1 MSTQIR
7 PSPSKRSEFAP
18 IALVWV
24 LGAMIAIALFAFSR
38 AHFQNVQREH
48 FERDAI
54 YYSTVVTETLERHV
68 NSLKSLRAF
77 VASRDVTRW
86 EFSSFAAQTLPNNH
100 GFKAVFWVPKV
111 AHASR
116 KAYEAE
122 FQRDGL
128 YGLRIR
134 EVDPTKGFAIAQT
147 RPFYFPVTYIDP
159 LETNRDLIGLDLA
172 TDPVYRDLLALAERT
187 DAVVVSPLNSTPRN
201 AVNMTLLVAFPLRAE
216 QASTTGSERPAI
228 KGFAIG
234 ILDLKKLIKAI
245 VPRGASVELIVGE
258 IDAKSASEAGRDDG
272 SASPFDA
279 WLTHSGFS
287 RSQEFSIANQTLV
300 VAVRSSE
307 NNGTPLGF
315 LVPAGL
321 ALGALFLTGLLAQH
335 LYNSTMYNMAVER
348 AVVARTA
355 ELNSANAALRDEVE
369 LRRQAETRLRLA
381 KEKVD
386 VANHAKS
393 EFLATMSHRLR
404 KPLNAIV
411 GLSDNMIR
419 EVEAGNA
426 AALVRRYVDD
436 VNSSG
441 LTLLQLVN
449 ELLDLS
455 QLDSERVRLNE
466 APICVADLIKTAAD
480 RVRAQARSAGIVLT
494 THCPDDA
501 LWIRADERL
510 LTKALVNLLS
520 NAIQFTPRGGE
531 ADLFAQRNM
540 DGSISLVVRDTGI
553 GIPPDKIEHV
563 LEPFVRLPTTLPDR
577 QEGAGLGL
585 SFVNRVA
592 QLCGF
597 HLAIE
602 SEEGVRTRVSMTCP
616 HERIVDRTRAA

>member
-7 PSPSKRSEFAP
+7 LLLSKRSEFAP
-18 IALVWV
+18 IAVVWV
-24 LGAMIAIALFAFSR
+24 LGATIAIALFVFSR
-38 AHFQNVQREH
+38 AHFQNVQRER
-48 FERDAI
+48 FQRDAI

-86 EFSSFAAQTLPNNH
+86 EFSSFAAQTLPYND
-100 GFKAVFWVPKV
+100 GFKAVLWVPKV
-111 AHASR
+111 PHASR
-116 KAYEAE
+116 KTYEADL
-122 FQRDGL
+122 QRDGL

-134 EVDPTKGFAIAQT
+134 EVDPAKGFAIAGT

-159 LETNRDLIGLDLA
+159 LESNQDLIGLDLA
-172 TDPVYRDLLALAERT
+172 TDPAYRDLLALAERT

-216 QASTTGSERPAI
+216 QTGMTKPKQPAI
-228 KGFAIG
+228 KGFAVG
-234 ILDLKKLIKAI
+234 ILDFKDLIKAI
-245 VPRGASVELIVGE
+245 VARGAPVELVVGQF
-258 IDAKSASEAGRDDG
+258 D
-272 SASPFDA
+272 SASPIDA
-279 WLTHSGFS
+279 WLKHASFS
-287 RSQEFSIANQTLV
+287 RSQEFSVANQRLV
-300 VAVRSSE
+300 IAVRSSADNE
-307 NNGTPLGF
+307 TLLSF
-315 LVPAGL
+315 IVPAGL

-348 AVVARTA
+348 AVVTRTA
-355 ELNSANAALRDEVE
+355 ELNSANTALRDEIE
-369 LRRQAETRLRLA
+369 LRRQAETRLRVA

-386 VANHAKS
+386 VANRAKS

-411 GLSDNMIR
+411 GLSDDMIR
-419 EVEAGNA
+419 EVEAGNGA
-426 AALVRRYVDD
+426 AVIRRYVDD

-455 QLDSERVRLNE
+455 QLDSERVPLNE

-480 RVRAQARSAGIVLT
+480 RVRAQARSAGIALS
-494 THCPDDA
+494 THCPDDT

-520 NAIQFTPRGGE
+520 NAIRFTPRGGE
-531 ADLFAQRNM
+531 AELFAQRNM

-553 GIPPDKIEHV
+553 GIPPDKLEHV
-563 LEPFVRLPTTLPDR
+563 LEPFVRLPTTLPHG

-592 QLCGF
+592 QLSGF
-597 HLAIE
+597 HLEIE
-602 SEEGVRTRVSMTCP
+602 SEQGVRTRVSMTCP
-616 HERIVDRTRAA
+616 HERVVNRTRAA

>member
-1 MSTQIR
+1 MFTQIR
-7 PSPSKRSEFAP
+7 PLLSKRSEFAP

-24 LGAMIAIALFAFSR
+24 LGATIAVALFVFSR

-48 FERDAI
+48 FQRDAI

-86 EFSSFAAQTLPNNH
+86 EFSSFAAQTLPNNN
-100 GFKAVFWVPKV
+100 GFKAVLWVPKV
-111 AHASR
+111 PHASR
-116 KAYEAE
+116 KSYEADL
-122 FQRDGL
+122 QRDGL

-134 EVDPTKGFAIAQT
+134 EVDPAKGFAIART
-147 RPFYFPVTYIDP
+147 RPFYFPATYIDP
-159 LETNRDLIGLDLA
+159 LESNQDLIGLDLA
-172 TDPVYRDLLALAERT
+172 TDPAYRDLLALAERT
-187 DAVVVSPLNSTPRN
+187 DAVVVSPFNSTPRN
-201 AVNMTLLVAFPLRAE
+201 AANTTLLVAFPLRVE
-216 QASTTGSERPAI
+216 QTGMTKPKHPAI
-228 KGFAIG
+228 KGYAVG
-234 ILDLKKLIKAI
+234 ILDFKDLIKAI
-245 VPRGASVELIVGE
+245 VARGAPVELVVGQ
-258 IDAKSASEAGRDDG
+258 IAPEAAPEGGQDDG
-272 SASPFDA
+272 GASPIDA
-279 WLTHSGFS
+279 WLKHASFS
-287 RSQEFSIANQTLV
+287 RSQEFSVANQRLV
-300 VAVRSSE
+300 VAVRSSADNE
-307 NNGTPLGF
+307 TSLGF
-315 LVPAGL
+315 IVPASL

-335 LYNSTMYNMAVER
+335 LYNSTMYNMAIER

-355 ELNSANAALRDEVE
+355 ELNSANAALRDEIE
-369 LRRQAETRLRLA
+369 LRRQAETHLRLA

-386 VANHAKS
+386 VANRAKS

-419 EVEAGNA
+419 EVEAGNG
-426 AALVRRYVDD
+426 AALIRRYVED

-449 ELLDLS
+449 ELLDLT
-455 QLDSERVRLNE
+455 QLDSERVPLNE
-466 APICVADLIKTAAD
+466 APICVADLIKTAAE
-480 RVRAQARSAGIVLT
+480 RVRAQARSAGIALS
-494 THCPDDA
+494 THCPDDT

-553 GIPPDKIEHV
+553 GIPADRLEHI
-563 LEPFVRLPTTLPDR
+563 LEPFVRLPTTLPHG

-597 HLAIE
+597 RLEIE
-602 SEEGVRTRVSMTCP
+602 SEQGVRTRVSMTCP
-616 HERIVDRTRAA
+616 HERVVNRTRAA